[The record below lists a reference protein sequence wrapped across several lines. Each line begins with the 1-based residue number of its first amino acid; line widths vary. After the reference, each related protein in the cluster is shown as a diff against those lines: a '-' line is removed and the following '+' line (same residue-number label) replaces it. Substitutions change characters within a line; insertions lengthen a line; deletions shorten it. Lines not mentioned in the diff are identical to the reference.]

1 MRTQMRK
8 VLIGIALFWSLSAL
22 GMEGGNGPVAAP
34 ATAASSASAAP
45 TSTTAEVSER
55 VNEMETE
62 IERLRSEVTELR
74 KQLSASSPT
83 ASPQPVTTA
92 AVVQPASSDSA
103 AAAATTRTGTTPPDL
118 AAIMGPLN
126 ITGFVDGFLSYD
138 FNHPST
144 VVPSVPAGNFAA
156 ATKVP
161 RVSGF
166 RAFEA
171 PDRQFALNLA
181 EFIVSKAP
189 AAESRL
195 GFNLAF
201 GFGNAMNVVNSTD
214 PGTLSFSQ
222 YLKEGYLSY
231 LAPVGKGLQV
241 DFGKFVTPFG
251 AEVIESKD
259 NWNYS
264 RGLLFTYAI
273 PFYHFGARAKYVF
286 NDKASLT
293 GFVVNGWNNIIE
305 NNTGKSY
312 GFSLGLT
319 PGKKFSIV
327 QNYMTGPEQPENTSR
342 WRQMTDTVVT
352 WNATSK
358 LTFMT
363 NFDYGRDHPVGS
375 DEGYWTGI
383 AGYLRYALNDKV
395 ALATRYEYY
404 NDHSGF
410 TTLQPQHLHSAT
422 GTLEHKIAGH
432 LISRLEYRW
441 DGSNRDAFTKGPRPV
456 DSQQTI
462 LGGVVYTFDFK
473 ELKEALWAGAHKR
486 PPLAL
491 CNVCGSILSE
501 WHPL

>member
-1 MRTQMRK
+1 MPTQMRR
-8 VLIGIALFWSLSAL
+8 VLIAVALFWSLSAL
-22 GMEGGNGPVAAP
+22 GWEGGNGPVAIDATTTSA
-34 ATAASSASAAP
+34 ATAAP
-45 TSTTAEVSER
+45 TAAEVSER

-74 KQLSASSPT
+74 KQLSAPPQTLT
-83 ASPQPVTTA
+83 AQAVTTA
-92 AVVQPASSDSA
+92 ALAQPAA
-103 AAAATTRTGTTPPDL
+103 ADAPAAATSATQAPPPDL

-126 ITGFVDGFLSYD
+126 ITGFVDGFFNYD
-138 FNHPST
+138 FNHPNAA
-144 VVPSVPAGNFAA
+144 VPSVPAGNFAA
-156 ATKVP
+156 TTKIP

-166 RAFEA
+166 RAFEG

-181 EFIVSKAP
+181 EFIVNKSP
-189 AAESRL
+189 AAESPL

-214 PGTLSFSQ
+214 PGTLAFSQ

-293 GFVVNGWNNIIE
+293 GYIVNGWNNIIE

-312 GFSLGLT
+312 GLSVALN
-319 PGKKFSIV
+319 PAKKISIV
-327 QNYMTGPEQPENTSR
+327 QNYMTGPEQPENNSR
-342 WRQMTDTVVT
+342 WRQLSDTVVT

-358 LTFMT
+358 LSFMT

-375 DEGYWTGI
+375 STGYWTGI

-404 NDHSGF
+404 NDHAGF
-410 TTLQPQHLHSAT
+410 TTLQPQHIQSAT
-422 GTLEHKIAGH
+422 GTLERKIAGR

-441 DGSNRDAFTKGPRPV
+441 DGSNRDAFMKGSRPV
-456 DSQQTI
+456 DTQQTV

-473 ELKEALWAGAHKR
+473 ELK
-486 PPLAL
+486 
-491 CNVCGSILSE
+491 
-501 WHPL
+501 

>member
-1 MRTQMRK
+1 MLAQTRRI
-8 VLIGIALFWSLSAL
+8 LIATTLFWGLSAL
-22 GMEGGNGPVAAP
+22 GAEGGNGPVAVP
-34 ATAASSASAAP
+34 ATATSSAAAAP
-45 TSTTAEVSER
+45 APTAAEVSER

-74 KQLSASSPT
+74 KQLN
-83 ASPQPVTTA
+83 ASPETGTSQPVTTA
-92 AVVQPASSDSA
+92 TLAQPAPGDTP
-103 AAAATTRTGTTPPDL
+103 AAATPAEPAATTPPPDL

-126 ITGFVDGFLSYD
+126 ITGFVDGFLGYD

-156 ATKVP
+156 TTKVP

-214 PGTLSFSQ
+214 PGTLAFSQ

-293 GFVVNGWNNIIE
+293 GFLVNGWNNIIE

-312 GFSLGLT
+312 GFSLGLN

-352 WNATSK
+352 WNASNK

-383 AGYLRYALNDKV
+383 AGYLRYALTDKV

-422 GTLEHKIAGH
+422 GTLERKIAGH
-432 LISRLEYRW
+432 LLSRLEYRW
-441 DGSNRDAFTKGPRPV
+441 DGSNRDAFTKGSRPV
-456 DSQQTI
+456 DTQQTL
-462 LGGVVYTFDFK
+462 LGGIVYTFDFK
-473 ELKEALWAGAHKR
+473 ELK
-486 PPLAL
+486 
-491 CNVCGSILSE
+491 
-501 WHPL
+501 